1 MDDSY
6 GKVFKMIRESKN
18 MSLKEVAGDFVTPAQ
33 LSRFENGKSNLSVDT
48 FFYCLRRMDVLQG
61 EFFSLFDAY
70 FQDQDVRL
78 SSQLYKSI
86 ETGNIGYFKKQI
98 REYQERFEENGRKSD
113 RVLIAVFHVMMN
125 RCDSTQIIPEA
136 EKEVIADYLMSVDEW
151 CFYELWILSY
161 CARALS
167 TKLLE
172 LLCSELLNRTQF
184 FHTITENRQR
194 IYRVLLNVVSILLD
208 RKETIVAAKFI
219 HSLDSLDIMEG
230 DLYERQQ
237 LKFAKGHLNYLQG
250 NIKGLET
257 MKKCKEIADFLDC
270 YDLSQQIE
278 DTFTHLQICNDF

>member
-61 EFFSLFDAY
+61 DFSTFYSAY
-70 FQDQDVRL
+70 FQNQDVRL
-78 SSQLYKSI
+78 SPQLLKAIQSR
-86 ETGNIGYFKKQI
+86 NIGYLDKQI
-98 REYQERFEENGRKSD
+98 KEYQERFAEEGRKSD
-113 RVLIAVFHVMMN
+113 RVLIAVFHVMIN
-125 RCDSTQIIPEA
+125 RCDPKQGVPET
-136 EKEVIADYLMSVDEW
+136 ERQVIADYLMSVDEW
-151 CFYELWILSY
+151 CFYELWILGY
-161 CARALS
+161 CARSLN

-172 LLCSELLNRTQF
+172 LLSSELLNRTQF
-184 FHTITENRQR
+184 FNGITENRKR
-194 IYRVLLNVVSILLD
+194 VYKVLLNIVGHLLD
-208 RKETIVAAKFI
+208 RKEDRTAARLI
-219 HSLDSLDIMEG
+219 NSLDSLDILEA
-230 DLYERQQ
+230 DLYERLQ

-257 MKKCKEIADFLDC
+257 MKKCQEMANFLDC

-278 DTFTHLQICNDF
+278 DTFAQFTDM

>member
-61 EFFSLFDAY
+61 EFSTFYSAY
-70 FQDQDVRL
+70 FQNQDVRL
-78 SSQLYKSI
+78 SPQLLKAIQSR
-86 ETGNIGYFKKQI
+86 NIGYLDKQI
-98 REYQERFEENGRKSD
+98 KEYQERFAEEGRKSD
-113 RVLIAVFHVMMN
+113 RVLIAVFHVMIN
-125 RCDSTQIIPEA
+125 RCDPKQGVPET
-136 EKEVIADYLMSVDEW
+136 ERQVIADYLMSVDEW
-151 CFYELWILSY
+151 CFYELWILGY
-161 CARALS
+161 CARSLN

-172 LLCSELLNRTQF
+172 LLSSELLNRTQF
-184 FHTITENRQR
+184 FNGITENRKR
-194 IYRVLLNVVSILLD
+194 VYKVLLNIVGHLLD
-208 RKETIVAAKFI
+208 RKEDRTAARLI
-219 HSLDSLDIMEG
+219 NSLDSLDILEA
-230 DLYERQQ
+230 DLYERLQ

-257 MKKCKEIADFLDC
+257 MKKCQEMANFLDC

-278 DTFTHLQICNDF
+278 DTFAQFTYM

>member
-61 EFFSLFDAY
+61 EFSTFYSAY
-70 FQDQDVRL
+70 FQNQDVRL
-78 SSQLYKSI
+78 SPQLLKAIQSR
-86 ETGNIGYFKKQI
+86 NIGYLDKQI
-98 REYQERFEENGRKSD
+98 KEYQERFAEEGRKSD
-113 RVLIAVFHVMMN
+113 RVLIAVFHVMIN
-125 RCDSTQIIPEA
+125 RCDPKQGVPET
-136 EKEVIADYLMSVDEW
+136 ERQVIADYLMSVDEW
-151 CFYELWILSY
+151 CFYELWILGY
-161 CARALS
+161 CARSLN

-172 LLCSELLNRTQF
+172 LLSSELLNRTQF
-184 FHTITENRQR
+184 FNGITENRKR
-194 IYRVLLNVVSILLD
+194 VYKVLLNIVGHLLD
-208 RKETIVAAKFI
+208 RKEDRTAARLI
-219 HSLDSLDIMEG
+219 NSLDSLDILEA
-230 DLYERQQ
+230 DLYERLQ

-257 MKKCKEIADFLDC
+257 MKKCQEMANFLDC

-278 DTFTHLQICNDF
+278 YTFAQFTDM

>member
-61 EFFSLFDAY
+61 EFSTFYSAY
-70 FQDQDVRL
+70 FQNQDVRL
-78 SSQLYKSI
+78 SPQLLKAIQSR
-86 ETGNIGYFKKQI
+86 NIGYLDKQI
-98 REYQERFEENGRKSD
+98 KEYQERFAEEGRKSD
-113 RVLIAVFHVMMN
+113 RVLIAVFHVMIN
-125 RCDSTQIIPEA
+125 RCDPKQGVPET
-136 EKEVIADYLMSVDEW
+136 ERQVIADYLMSVDEW
-151 CFYELWILSY
+151 CFYELWILGY
-161 CARALS
+161 CARSLN

-172 LLCSELLNRTQF
+172 LLSSELLNRTQF
-184 FHTITENRQR
+184 FNGITENRKR
-194 IYRVLLNVVSILLD
+194 VYKVLLNIVGHLLD
-208 RKETIVAAKFI
+208 RKEDRTAARLI
-219 HSLDSLDIMEG
+219 NSLDSLDILEA
-230 DLYERQQ
+230 DLYERLQ

-257 MKKCKEIADFLDC
+257 MKKCQEMANFLDC

-278 DTFTHLQICNDF
+278 DTFAQFTDM

>member
-61 EFFSLFDAY
+61 EFSTFYSAY
-70 FQDQDVRL
+70 FQNQDVRL
-78 SSQLYKSI
+78 SPQLLKAIQSR
-86 ETGNIGYFKKQI
+86 NIGYLDKQI
-98 REYQERFEENGRKSD
+98 KEYQERFAEEGRKSD
-113 RVLIAVFHVMMN
+113 RVLIAVFHVMIN
-125 RCDSTQIIPEA
+125 RCDPKQGVPET
-136 EKEVIADYLMSVDEW
+136 ERQVIADYLMSVDEW
-151 CFYELWILSY
+151 CFYELWILGY
-161 CARALS
+161 WARSLN

-172 LLCSELLNRTQF
+172 LLSSELLNRTQF
-184 FHTITENRQR
+184 FNGITENRKR
-194 IYRVLLNVVSILLD
+194 VYKVLLNIVGHLLD
-208 RKETIVAAKFI
+208 RKEDRTAARLI
-219 HSLDSLDIMEG
+219 NSLDSLDILEA
-230 DLYERQQ
+230 DLYERLQ

-257 MKKCKEIADFLDC
+257 MKKCQEMANFLDC

-278 DTFTHLQICNDF
+278 DTFAQFTDM

>member
-61 EFFSLFDAY
+61 EFSTFYSAY
-70 FQDQDVRL
+70 FQNQDVRL
-78 SSQLYKSI
+78 SPQLLKAIQSR
-86 ETGNIGYFKKQI
+86 NIGYLDKQI
-98 REYQERFEENGRKSD
+98 KEYQERFAEEGRKSD
-113 RVLIAVFHVMMN
+113 RVLIAVFHVMIN
-125 RCDSTQIIPEA
+125 RCDPKQGVPET
-136 EKEVIADYLMSVDEW
+136 ERQVIADYLMSVDEW
-151 CFYELWILSY
+151 CFYELWILGY
-161 CARALS
+161 CARSLN

-172 LLCSELLNRTQF
+172 LLSSELLNRTQF
-184 FHTITENRQR
+184 FNGITENRKR
-194 IYRVLLNVVSILLD
+194 DYKVLLNIVGHLLD
-208 RKETIVAAKFI
+208 RKEDRTAARLI
-219 HSLDSLDIMEG
+219 NSLDSLDILEA
-230 DLYERQQ
+230 DLYERLQ

-257 MKKCKEIADFLDC
+257 MKKCQEMANFLDC

-278 DTFTHLQICNDF
+278 DTFAQFTDM

>member
-61 EFFSLFDAY
+61 EFSTFYSAY
-70 FQDQDVRL
+70 FQNQDVRL
-78 SSQLYKSI
+78 SPQLLKAIQSR
-86 ETGNIGYFKKQI
+86 NIGYLDKQI
-98 REYQERFEENGRKSD
+98 KEYQERFAEEGRKSD
-113 RVLIAVFHVMMN
+113 RVLIAVFHVMIN
-125 RCDSTQIIPEA
+125 RCDPKQGVPET
-136 EKEVIADYLMSVDEW
+136 ERQVIADYLMSVDEW
-151 CFYELWILSY
+151 CFYELWILGY
-161 CARALS
+161 CARSLN

-172 LLCSELLNRTQF
+172 LLSSELLNRTQF
-184 FHTITENRQR
+184 FNGITENRKR
-194 IYRVLLNVVSILLD
+194 VYKVLLNIVGHLLD
-208 RKETIVAAKFI
+208 RKEDRTAARLI
-219 HSLDSLDIMEG
+219 NSLDSLDILET
-230 DLYERQQ
+230 DLYERLQ

-257 MKKCKEIADFLDC
+257 MKKCQEMANFLDC

-278 DTFTHLQICNDF
+278 DTFAQFTDM

>member
-61 EFFSLFDAY
+61 EFSTFYSAY
-70 FQDQDVRL
+70 FQNQDVRL
-78 SSQLYKSI
+78 SPQLLKAIQSR
-86 ETGNIGYFKKQI
+86 NIGYLDKQI
-98 REYQERFEENGRKSD
+98 KEYQERFAEEGRKSD
-113 RVLIAVFHVMMN
+113 RVLIAVFHVMIN
-125 RCDSTQIIPEA
+125 RCDPKQGVPET
-136 EKEVIADYLMSVDEW
+136 ERQVIADYLMSVDEW
-151 CFYELWILSY
+151 CFYELWILGY
-161 CARALS
+161 CARSLN

-172 LLCSELLNRTQF
+172 LLSSELLNRTQF
-184 FHTITENRQR
+184 FNGITENRKR
-194 IYRVLLNVVSILLD
+194 VYKVLLNIVGHLLD
-208 RKETIVAAKFI
+208 RKEDITAARLI
-219 HSLDSLDIMEG
+219 NSLDSLDILEA
-230 DLYERQQ
+230 DLYERLQ

-257 MKKCKEIADFLDC
+257 MKKCQEMANFLDC

-278 DTFTHLQICNDF
+278 DTFAQFTDM

>member
-61 EFFSLFDAY
+61 EFSTFYSAY
-70 FQDQDVRL
+70 FQNQDVRL
-78 SSQLYKSI
+78 SPQLLKAIQSR
-86 ETGNIGYFKKQI
+86 NIGYLDKQI
-98 REYQERFEENGRKSD
+98 KEYQERFAEEGRKSD
-113 RVLIAVFHVMMN
+113 RVLIAVFHVMIN
-125 RCDSTQIIPEA
+125 RCDPKQGVPET
-136 EKEVIADYLMSVDEW
+136 ERQVIADYLMSVDEW
-151 CFYELWILSY
+151 CFYELWILGY
-161 CARALS
+161 CAWSLN

-172 LLCSELLNRTQF
+172 LLSSELLNRTQF
-184 FHTITENRQR
+184 FNGITENRKR
-194 IYRVLLNVVSILLD
+194 VYKVLLNIVGHLLD
-208 RKETIVAAKFI
+208 RKEDRTAARLI
-219 HSLDSLDIMEG
+219 NSLDSLDILEA
-230 DLYERQQ
+230 DLYERLQ

-257 MKKCKEIADFLDC
+257 MKKCQEMANFLDC

-278 DTFTHLQICNDF
+278 DTFAQFTDM